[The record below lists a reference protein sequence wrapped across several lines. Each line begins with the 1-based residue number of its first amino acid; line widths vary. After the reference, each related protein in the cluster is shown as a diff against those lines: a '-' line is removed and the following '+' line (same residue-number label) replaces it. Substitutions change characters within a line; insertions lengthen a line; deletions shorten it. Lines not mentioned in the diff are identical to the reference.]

1 MKRNYNELLRKIQ
14 LLSVVAFT
22 VYPLHWICA
31 AWRGGDLIAYTW
43 LLSFAFLVLGT
54 LALFVPGKLRIAY
67 GVAACVVTCAGSY
80 LLCGTELRMDLL
92 LQLTLFA
99 LQLLWSLQIAS
110 WNRRTEIPGFCISL
124 GIVAH
129 LVGQVLLLAQWGE
142 LYAGWMLKLSFY
154 AFVLM
159 TMLSANRASLVLA
172 SGKRG
177 SVPASIGRRNV
188 LLVVSVFV
196 LSLAGG
202 LIPSAFV
209 LVKDTLMKALLWIS
223 GTIAQFLSRVDTSG
237 GEPYDETASRPQEAV
252 GEGGGY
258 ALNLPPILET
268 IILYIGAAIS
278 VAFLLWAAYRVIRKL
293 MKAARESWNLF
304 GKYLSAASEDYVD
317 EITDTRDTG
326 SSENIRVRRRIPRR
340 YREDPSLPPE
350 EQVRRRYRHLKLTH
364 PEWSPGSTAR
374 EKLPK
379 SAAAVYERARYSE
392 HPVSA
397 EEAALFRRNLEDL

>member
-1 MKRNYNELLRKIQ
+1 MKRNYSELLRKIQ
-14 LLSVVAFT
+14 LLSVVAFSA
-22 VYPLHWICA
+22 YPLHWICA
-31 AWRGGDLIAYTW
+31 AWKGGGLIAYTW
-43 LLSFAFLVLGT
+43 LFSLTFLLLGT

-67 GVAACVVTCAGSY
+67 GVVACIVAFVVSY
-80 LLCGTELRMDLL
+80 LLCGAALRMDLL

-110 WNRRTEIPGFCISL
+110 WDRRTEIPGFCISL

-129 LVGQVLLLAQWGE
+129 LAGQVLLLAQWGE
-142 LYAGWMLKLSFY
+142 LYPGWVLKLSLY

-159 TMLSANRASLVLA
+159 TMFSANRASLVLA

-188 LLVVSVFV
+188 LLGLAIFV

-202 LIPSAFV
+202 LIPSAFM
-209 LVKDTLMKALLWIS
+209 LVKDGLMKALLWIS
-223 GTIAQFLSRVDTSG
+223 GTIAQLLARMDTSG
-237 GEPYDETASRPQEAV
+237 GEPYEGTVSTPQEAV
-252 GEGGGY
+252 GEGGGR
-258 ALNLPPILET
+258 ALNLPPVLET

-278 VAFLLWAAYRVIRKL
+278 VALLLWVVYRVVRKL
-293 MKAARESWNLF
+293 MKAAKESWNLF
-304 GKYLSAASEDYVD
+304 GKFLSSASEDYVD
-317 EITDTRDTG
+317 EVTDTRDIG
-326 SSENIRVRRRIPRR
+326 SSENIRARRRIPRR

-350 EQVRRRYRHLKLTH
+350 EQVRRRYRHMKLTH

-374 EKLPK
+374 EKLAEA
-379 SAAAVYERARYSE
+379 AAAVYERARYSE

-397 EEAALFRRNLEDL
+397 EEAALFHRNLEDL

>member
-31 AWRGGDLIAYTW
+31 AWKGGDLIAYTW
-43 LLSFAFLVLGT
+43 LFSLTFLLLGT
-54 LALFVPGKLRIAY
+54 LALFMPGKLRIAY
-67 GVAACVVTCAGSY
+67 GVAVCIVTFAVSY
-80 LLCGTELRMDLL
+80 LVCGMELRMDLL
-92 LQLTLFA
+92 LQLTLFS

-110 WNRRTEIPGFCISL
+110 WDRRTEIPGFCISL

-129 LVGQVLLLAQWGE
+129 LVGQILLLAQWGE

-223 GTIAQFLSRVDTSG
+223 GTIAQILSRVDTSG

-397 EEAALFRRNLEDL
+397 EEAALFHRDLEEL